1 MIVLIVVPTTDLI
14 AVVIAVTI
22 SAVAMAVVVITVIVA
37 VVMLIAAVP
46 VAMLVRKGHA
56 RQSQHGCRH
65 ETQPP
70 FHSHEIPPNRKVVDQ
85 DYWLSKSGAN
95 Y

>member
-1 MIVLIVVPTTDLI
+1 
-14 AVVIAVTI
+14 
-22 SAVAMAVVVITVIVA
+22 
-37 VVMLIAAVP
+37 VP